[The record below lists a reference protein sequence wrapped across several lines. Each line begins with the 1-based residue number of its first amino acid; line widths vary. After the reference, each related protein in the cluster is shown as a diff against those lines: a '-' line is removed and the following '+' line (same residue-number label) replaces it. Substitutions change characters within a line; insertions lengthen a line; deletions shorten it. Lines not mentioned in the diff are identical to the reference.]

1 MEQKHWVGVD
11 THQDT
16 IACYQNGKFKEFKT
30 TSNGF
35 KKALQW
41 AGKDAAWAIEG
52 AYCFGKPFSSYL
64 LDNGCKVYE
73 VNPILTK
80 SYRKSLSIC
89 GQKNDYGDAKV
100 ISLFANNIKLQEV
113 SLQTIKLKEKL
124 TAREL
129 LVKQRVELINSIKNL
144 YAIRGEMIPFNRLN
158 TLKAQKWLSS
168 QEDTII
174 SSFGNI
180 IKELNASIKELEK
193 EIEEILPEKALKLTE
208 LTGISTLRAAV
219 IYTELKDKINTKA
232 SMANYAGVAPVEN
245 SSGKSLKHRNNK
257 GGNRKLNSVFYQIS
271 LNQSVNDEKG
281 KAYFEKKCAEGKTK
295 RHARKC
301 LARQLVNIVWK
312 ILKD

>member
-1 MEQKHWVGVD
+1 MG
-11 THQDT
+11 T
-16 IACYQNGKFKEFKT
+16 N
-30 TSNGF
+30 
-35 KKALQW
+35 W
-41 AGKDAAWAIEG
+41 AVEG

-89 GQKNDYGDAKV
+89 GQKNDFGDAKV
-100 ISLFANNIKLQEV
+100 ISLFASNVSLQAV
-113 SLQTIKLKEKL
+113 SLQTIQLKEKL

-129 LVKQRVELINSIKNL
+129 LVKQRAELINSIKNL
-144 YAIRGEMIPFNRLN
+144 YALRGEKLPFNRLN
-158 TLKAQKWLSS
+158 TIKAQKWLSS

-174 SSFGNI
+174 RSFGNI
-180 IKELNASIKELEK
+180 IRELNIAITEREK
-193 EIEEILPEKALKLTE
+193 EIEKLIPPKASKLTE
-208 LTGISTLRAAV
+208 LTGISDIRAAI
-219 IYTELKDKINTKA
+219 IYTELKGKITTKA

-271 LNQSVNDEKG
+271 LNQSINDEKG
-281 KAYFEKKCAEGKTK
+281 KAYYEKKLSEGKTK

-301 LARQLVNIVWK
+301 LARQLVNLVWK

>member
-1 MEQKHWVGVD
+1 MEQKLWVGVD

-16 IACYQNGKFKEFKT
+16 IACYQNGKFKEFKAT
-30 TSNGF
+30 VNGF
-35 KKALQW
+35 QKALQW
-41 AGKDAAWAIEG
+41 AGKDALWAIEG

-100 ISLFANNIKLQEV
+100 ISLFASNVKLQEV

-129 LVKQRVELINSIKNL
+129 LVKQRADLINSIKNL
-144 YAIRGEMIPFNRLN
+144 YAIRGEKTPFNRLN

-168 QEDTII
+168 QEDTIVK
-174 SSFGNI
+174 SFGNV
-180 IKELNASIKELEK
+180 IKELNTSIAEIEK
-193 EIEEILPEKALKLTE
+193 EIENLIPQKALKLTK
-208 LTGISTLRAAV
+208 LTGISTIRAAT
-219 IYTELKDKINTKA
+219 IYTELKDKITTKA

-245 SSGKSLKHRNNK
+245 SSGKTSKHRNNK

-271 LNQSVNDEKG
+271 LNQSINDPEG
-281 KAYFEKKCAEGKTK
+281 KAYYQKKLSEGKSK

>member
-11 THQDT
+11 THQNT
-16 IACYQNGKFKEFKT
+16 IACYQNGRFKEFNT
-30 TSNGF
+30 TVNGF
-35 KKALQW
+35 KKALEW
-41 AGKDAAWAIEG
+41 AGKDAIWAIEG

-80 SYRKSLSIC
+80 SYRKTLSVN
-89 GQKNDYGDAKV
+89 GQKNDFGDAKV
-100 ISLFANNIKLQEV
+100 ISLFASSVKLQIV

-129 LVKQRVELINSIKNL
+129 LVKQRADIFNSIKSL
-144 YAIRGEMIPFNRLN
+144 YAIRGENLSLNRLN
-158 TLKAQKWLSS
+158 TQKAQNWLAN

-174 SSFGNI
+174 KGFANI
-180 IKELNASIKELEK
+180 LRELNTVIKELEK
-193 EIEEILPEKALKLTE
+193 EIEKLLPEKALKLTT
-208 LTGISTLRAAV
+208 LTGISIIRAAV
-219 IYTELKDKINTKA
+219 IYTELKGKITTRE

-245 SSGKSLKHRNNK
+245 SSGKTLKHRNNK

-271 LNQSVNDEKG
+271 LNQSINDEKG
-281 KAYFEKKCAEGKTK
+281 KAYYLKKLSEGKSK

-312 ILKD
+312 FLKD

>member
-1 MEQKHWVGVD
+1 MEKSNWVGVD

-35 KKALQW
+35 KKALEW
-41 AGKDAAWAIEG
+41 AGEDANWAIEG

-73 VNPILTK
+73 VNPLLTK
-80 SYRKSLSIC
+80 SYRKTLSIC
-89 GQKNDYGDAKV
+89 GTKNDYGDAKV
-100 ISLFANNIKLQEV
+100 ISLFANTVKLQAV
-113 SLQTIKLKEKL
+113 SFQTIKLKEKL

-129 LVKQRVELINSIKNL
+129 LVRQRADIFNSIKNL
-144 YAIRGEMIPFNRLN
+144 YTIRGEELPFNRLN
-158 TLKAQKWLSS
+158 TLKAQKWLSN

-174 SSFGNI
+174 KSFGNI
-180 IKELNASIKELEK
+180 IRELNLAVKELEK
-193 EIEEILPEKALKLTE
+193 EIEKLLPEKALRLSD
-208 LTGISTLRAAV
+208 LTGISSIRAAI
-219 IYTELKDKINTKA
+219 IYTELKDKITTKA
-232 SMANYAGVAPVEN
+232 SMASYAGVAPVEN

-271 LNQSVNDEKG
+271 LNQSINDEKG
-281 KAYFEKKCAEGKTK
+281 KIYYEKKLSEGKTK